1 LIPVPLALAGLAL
14 AWGSRWMPRRTPT
27 GTGLV
32 RRVLGF
38 RTYIET
44 AEAREARF
52 QEKENLFSQY
62 LPYAIVFGCA
72 EKWARAFRG
81 LAEQAQPMYL
91 PWYVGHGTFSVDG
104 FTSSISH
111 FALSSIGTIAS
122 SPAGS
127 SGFSGG
133 GVGGGGG
140 GG

>member
-1 LIPVPLALAGLAL
+1 
-14 AWGSRWMPRRTPT
+14 MPRRTPK

-32 RRVLGF
+32 RRIFGF

-44 AEAREARF
+44 AESQEARF
-52 QEKENLFSQY
+52 QEKENLFSRY
-62 LPYAIVFGCA
+62 LPYAIVFGCT

-111 FALSSIGTIAS
+111 FAHSSIGTIPTNDKVLNCTTNS
-122 SPAGS
+122 LDPGKSML
-127 SGFSGG
+127 FTFL
-133 GVGGGGG
+133 VDVEQ
-140 GG
+140 